1 MNLIEH
7 YIGGKIVTGSSS
19 RKGKV
24 FNPATGSQE
33 SEVLLASKSD
43 LDLAVQKAKQSFES
57 WSNTPPLQRAR
68 IFFKYKGCADGS
80 GAKVSGKKNFMFLFK
95 NGGYD
100 CSDP

>member
-24 FNPATGSQE
+24 FNPATGTQE

-57 WSNTPPLQRAR
+57 
-68 IFFKYKGCADGS
+68 
-80 GAKVSGKKNFMFLFK
+80 
-95 NGGYD
+95 
-100 CSDP
+100 

>member
-24 FNPATGSQE
+24 FNPATGTQE

-43 LDLAVQKAKQSFES
+43 LDLAVQKAKQSFHEL
-57 WSNTPPLQRAR
+57 PIPREFPLFEIMRILFRAKHGEKILR
-68 IFFKYKGCADGS
+68 AL
-80 GAKVSGKKNFMFLFK
+80 LFVVQET
-95 NGGYD
+95 
-100 CSDP
+100 